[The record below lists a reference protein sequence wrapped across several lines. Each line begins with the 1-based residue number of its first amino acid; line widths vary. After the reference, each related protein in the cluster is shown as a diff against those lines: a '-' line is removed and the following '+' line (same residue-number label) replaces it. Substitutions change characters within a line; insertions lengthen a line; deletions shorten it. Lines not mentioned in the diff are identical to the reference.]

1 MIRLLGFIVIFV
13 VFTSFIVLNLQH
25 RSDLSLGFITFND
38 VPVFLSVL
46 CSFMLGIL
54 VAIPLAFSLSWKRR
68 AANKIS
74 KKPEKP
80 PQVEKVT
87 QIEMADSDQIKRELS
102 PYGID

>member
-13 VFTSFIVLNLQH
+13 VFTCFIVLNLQH
-25 RSDLSLGFITFND
+25 RSDLSFGFITFND

-46 CSFMLGIL
+46 CSFMLGML

-68 AANKIS
+68 SANKQA
-74 KKPEKP
+74 KKQEKSS
-80 PQVEKVT
+80 
-87 QIEMADSDQIKRELS
+87 QIEKTPQIELADSDQIKKEPS